1 MRIFFALILLAIG
14 EVSFAAEK
22 FSALTSELG
31 SAKEQYLHGKFDDAL
46 ATLDRSDKSSGATV
60 ESLDLRGC
68 IYLEQGKLD
77 EAAKAFEAAHFANFD
92 AFAPGIHFADT
103 LLRQKKFEDALK
115 EYEKLM
121 AVRMPMFPEYA
132 RFGVFLAYM
141 GEHHEDDAR
150 RALATIVF
158 PTETPAYY
166 YAQAVWAFAHGKKSE
181 ALNWIGSAKKI
192 FDSNKTAWFDRALYQ
207 FGWLKKKPAP
217 VIDPFF

>member
-31 SAKEQYLHGKFDDAL
+31 SAKEQYLHGKFDNAL

-77 EAAKAFEAAHFANFD
+77 EAAKAFEAARFANFD
-92 AFAPGIHFADT
+92 AFAPRIHFADT
-103 LLRQKKFEDALK
+103 LLRQKKFKDAAN
-115 EYEKLM
+115 EYERLIEVKS
-121 AVRMPMFPEYA
+121 PMWPDYA
-132 RFGVFLAYM
+132 RFGLLLAYL
-141 GEHHEDDAR
+141 GNHDEPLAKR
-150 RALATIVF
+150 VRATILF

-166 YAQAVWAFAHGKKSE
+166 YSQAAWCFAYGEKSDAQD
-181 ALNWIGSAKKI
+181 WIGTAKKI